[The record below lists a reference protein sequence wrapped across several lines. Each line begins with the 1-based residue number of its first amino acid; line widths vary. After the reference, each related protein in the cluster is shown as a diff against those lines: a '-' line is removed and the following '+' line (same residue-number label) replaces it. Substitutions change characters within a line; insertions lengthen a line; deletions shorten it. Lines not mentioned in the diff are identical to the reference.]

1 MSNPIVTIEM
11 ENGAQI
17 KAELYPEIA
26 PNTVNN
32 FVSLVKKGF
41 YDGVIFHRVIDRF
54 MIQTGGYYIEG
65 NTLMEKEGAKTIK
78 GEFASNGVENTLKHK
93 IGVLSMARTNDP
105 NSASGQ
111 FFICSASCAHLDGAY
126 AAFGKVIDGFEEGLI
141 GVNIGDT
148 VDLNLTFP
156 KNYQNTELAG
166 AAVVFTVTVNYVKTD
181 EKRDAKDYFK
191 EIGFKSLDEYNAD
204 VKKRAARNYLYN
216 TVVEK
221 SKVNDY
227 PESEQ
232 EKLLTAITE
241 YYDTMYKQY
250 YGADLETVLSS
261 SGMTMD
267 DFRKQMITNTVSPM
281 MKAQMVL
288 YSIIDNE
295 GIEIS
300 EKALE
305 NQQAQNDVLKE
316 SGAVEETVL
325 DWLYDNAKIK

>member
-1 MSNPIVTIEM
+1 MKRIFALILCLVMLVGVMTGC
-11 ENGAQI
+11 GA
-17 KAELYPEIA
+17 KDRELYAKTDLSKYVELTKYKGITVDTSSNDFKEIYDSVILA
-26 PNTVNN
+26 D
-32 FVSLVKKGF
+32 VKEYDLYVEKTEGVVADGDTANID
-41 YDGVIFHRVIDRF
+41 YVGKKDGVAFD
-54 MIQTGGYYIEG
+54 GG
-65 NTLMEKEGAKTIK
+65 TAKGYDLTI
-78 GEFASNGVENTLKHK
+78 GSN
-93 IGVLSMARTNDP
+93 S
-105 NSASGQ
+105 
-111 FFICSASCAHLDGAY
+111 F
-126 AAFGKVIDGFEEGLI
+126 IDGFEEGLI